1 MSQTRYCSTCGNLLT
16 AGAAICGECGA
27 RYQESPYERR
37 ATDAPGA
44 WSQAP
49 KARSRDLGPSEEE
62 ETPNT
67 GIELISAESLRPPE
81 PGATALRSQEQYD
94 QVMATQS
101 PMNQPATGQP
111 GSMPGG
117 YGSPSGAPQ
126 SANEPGGALAE
137 APELEAPLDG
147 CAPASPLKRFLAALI
162 DSVISSLVLVPLTV
176 AVLLLVLQEEVT
188 LLAQIL
194 VGVGAALPAA
204 YAVLLLWLI
213 GSKGVTPGKA
223 IVGLR
228 IAATGTGAPIGFL
241 RALGRVV
248 FYNLFPLL
256 MAISIFFDPKKHLR
270 GFHDRVIG
278 SVVVDIKAGRHPFT
292 ERPDDFERAGAEHYL
307 GAPSVAVT
315 THDNLLSTP
324 GAAWSSESAVGTE
337 SSAAGA
343 APGQDPWSPPSSAPA
358 SPYAPPS
365 ANEAPAASPAG
376 GSPWSPP
383 PTAPS
388 SQPAHAP
395 QPEPFSQPDQ
405 FAQPDQFSQQAP
417 SAPEAP
423 PAQSGWGA
431 PPAHS
436 WGPQG
441 TNPPAAA
448 ESAAPQQF
456 SARPQQ
462 QPASPLQD
470 PQQPPAPQFSAPP
483 QQAPAPQPAPQPQ
496 ASPAPAPQQ
505 PSAPEPAPAPAWA
518 PPVGGPPPEAPAAP
532 LEQTGPDFSA
542 WNDDEVDEQ
551 TRVAGAEE
559 ADLGDLEQTRVS
571 AVVPPTPPTV
581 RVTADDGTERV
592 VTTALVIGRNPSGGQ
607 DEALFVLKDDTRSV
621 SKTHLRVDGTGD
633 AVTVTDLGS
642 TNGSAIVRADGT
654 RESLV
659 PNSATVLPDGASLT
673 IGDRTLTVEREK

>member
-1 MSQTRYCSTCGNLLT
+1 MSQTRYCSTCGNLLS

-49 KARSRDLGPSEEE
+49 KARSRDLGPSQQEESAD
-62 ETPNT
+62 T
-67 GIELISAESLRPPE
+67 GIELISPESLQQPA
-81 PGATALRSQEQYD
+81 PGATALRSSEQYD

-101 PMNQPATGQP
+101 PMNQPPAGQP
-111 GSMPGG
+111 GGMPGG
-117 YGSPSGAPQ
+117 YGSPSGAPL
-126 SANEPGGALAE
+126 SADESGGAPTE
-137 APELEAPLDG
+137 APALEAPLDG
-147 CAPASPLKRFLAALI
+147 CETASPLKRFLAALI
-162 DSVISSLVLVPLTV
+162 DSVISSLVLLPLTI
-176 AVLLLVLQEEVT
+176 AVLLLVFQEDVT

-204 YAVLLLWLI
+204 YAVLLLWLV

-228 IAATGTGAPIGFL
+228 IAGSRTGSPIGFL

-256 MAISIFFDPKKHLR
+256 MAISIFFDPQKHLR

-278 SVVVDIKAGRHPFT
+278 SVVVDIKTGRHPFK

-315 THDNLLSTP
+315 THDNLLATP
-324 GAAWSSESAVGTE
+324 GSAWSGEGATGSENPSVGSAQG
-337 SSAAGA
+337 G
-343 APGQDPWSPPSSAPA
+343 DPWSPPPSAPA

-365 ANEAPAASPAG
+365 ANDAPAAQPVG

-388 SQPAHAP
+388 
-395 QPEPFSQPDQ
+395 
-405 FAQPDQFSQQAP
+405 QQAP
-417 SAPEAP
+417 SSQPEPSAPAEPSPQAGWGPP
-423 PAQSGWGA
+423 PAQS
-431 PPAHS
+431 
-436 WGPQG
+436 WGPQE
-441 TNPPAAA
+441 P
-448 ESAAPQQF
+448 AAPQHPAPQQH
-456 SARPQQ
+456 SAPEQHSAPQQHPAPEQYPAPQ
-462 QPASPLQD
+462 QPASP
-470 PQQPPAPQFSAPP
+470 
-483 QQAPAPQPAPQPQ
+483 QAPGQPAPQ
-496 ASPAPAPQQ
+496 AS
-505 PSAPEPAPAPAWA
+505 SAPEPAQTWGPPPVQPPAPGSWEQNVPQDPAPAPPA
-518 PPVGGPPPEAPAAP
+518 PPAPAPAAP
-532 LEQTGPDFSA
+532 VEQTGPDYSA
-542 WNDDEVDEQ
+542 WNDDVDEQ
-551 TRVAGAEE
+551 TRVAGAAET
-559 ADLGDLEQTRVS
+559 DLGDLEQTRVS
-571 AVVPPTPPTV
+571 AVSLPVKPSV
-581 RVTADDGTERV
+581 RVTADDGTDRV
-592 VTTALVIGRNPSGGQ
+592 VSSSLVIGRNPSGGQ

-621 SKTHLRVDGTGD
+621 SKTHLRIDGTGED
-633 AVTVTDLGS
+633 ITVTDLGS

-659 PNSATVLPDGASLT
+659 PNSSTVLPDGASLA